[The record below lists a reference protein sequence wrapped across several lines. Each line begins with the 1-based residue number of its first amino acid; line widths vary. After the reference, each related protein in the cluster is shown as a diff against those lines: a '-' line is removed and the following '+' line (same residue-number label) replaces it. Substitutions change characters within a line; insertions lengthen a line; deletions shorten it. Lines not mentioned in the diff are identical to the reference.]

1 MQLLFEA
8 LTYHRDSDAPLS
20 VLVILV
26 IRVTLVLVAA
36 LVASQAFRRSSAA
49 VQHRVWL
56 WALVGTLAVP
66 ALWAVTP
73 GWRMPLLSMRV
84 PTTVDWQPTFLAAT
98 RPASWSLLLG
108 GLWLAGTL
116 ARLAYLWLG
125 VQVARRA
132 FRNSTPCQDP
142 RWLAALALAKR
153 QLGVTR
159 RIELRTATEPVS
171 PAVWSLRQVR
181 ILLPDVTADW
191 SLAQRRSVLIHE
203 LAHVKRQDCAWQLLS
218 SLVVAIWWFHP
229 LAWYADRRLR
239 TLGEQAADDCVLRA
253 GTPRADYAA
262 HLLKI
267 AQWLGASPWLAV
279 AVPAIKPSHLE
290 LRLRSILD
298 ARRRRNPIGRRRSLA
313 GGILAGTLLIA
324 LATVTPTRVLSDPL
338 AGSPQR
344 IDLRIRIQPQP
355 AAEPEPAPG
364 DGPSSRIDELVQAFD
379 RIKHRYVVP
388 AQGVA
393 APQEMLLERF
403 EVPSPNGG
411 GYRTPRASI
420 DANQAFALPL
430 TIDPPSS
437 MLLPNW
443 EVGRDA
449 TQLIPN
455 YREGMATTE
464 LVVARP
470 MLSALTRIARPV
482 ATATAGAAS
491 VE

>member
-8 LTYHRDSDAPLS
+8 LTYHRGADAPLS

-26 IRVTLVLVAA
+26 VRVTLVLVTA
-36 LVASQAFRRSSAA
+36 LVASQMLRRSSAA
-49 VQHRVWL
+49 VQHRLWL

-84 PTTVDWQPTFLAAT
+84 PAAVDWQPAFLAAT

-116 ARLAYLWLG
+116 ACLAYLLLG
-125 VQVARRA
+125 VYLARRA
-132 FRNSTPCQDP
+132 FKNTTACQDP

-153 QLGVTR
+153 GLGVTR

-171 PAVWSLRQVR
+171 PAVWSFRRVR
-181 ILLPDVTADW
+181 ILLPDVTPDW

-203 LAHVKRQDCAWQLLS
+203 LAHVKRQDCIWQLLS
-218 SLVVAIWWFHP
+218 SLVCAVWWFHP
-229 LAWYADRRLR
+229 LVWYADRRLR

-253 GTPRADYAA
+253 GTPRADYAG

-279 AVPAIKPSHLE
+279 AVPALKPSHLE

-298 ARRRRNPIGRRRSLA
+298 ARRRRNPIGRRRALA
-313 GGILAGTLLIA
+313 GGILAGSLLVA
-324 LATVTPTRVLSDPL
+324 LATVTPTRVLVDPM

-344 IDLRIRIQPQP
+344 IDWRIRIEPQP
-355 AAEPEPAPG
+355 AAEPGPAPSPPANRS
-364 DGPSSRIDELVQAFD
+364 DEIVSRGAQPRVMTNPVPAEYVATRPFAIDVPPDDQSP
-379 RIKHRYVVP
+379 RMVVP
-388 AQGVA
+388 PNVGSGTRPLPATDESA
-393 APQEMLLERF
+393 FML
-403 EVPSPNGG
+403 
-411 GYRTPRASI
+411 I
-420 DANQAFALPL
+420 
-430 TIDPPSS
+430 
-437 MLLPNW
+437 PNW
-443 EVGRDA
+443 EAGRDA

-455 YREGMATTE
+455 YREGMATTV
-464 LVVARP
+464 LVRARP
-470 MLSALTRIARPV
+470 MLSTV
-482 ATATAGAAS
+482 AEMAPTTATAIAGVAS
-491 VE
+491 VD